1 MRNFMFPAAYLQ
13 DAAAFMTQLPF
24 GYSHLHVILDMEEPG
39 VGASCSTLIFIVAQ
53 GSYTEH

>member
-1 MRNFMFPAAYLQ
+1 MFPAAYLQ

-39 VGASCSTLIFIVAQ
+39 VGASCSTVIFIVAQ